1 MYPGDESS
9 GGSAQD
15 MSEQGSTG
23 DRRRVDQPERVA
35 GGVGRLHEDLR
46 RRNYFFFFGL
56 PWPVA
61 GAPVAPG
68 LAHLLPEIA
77 HGDAKMPVDENMAR
91 GSTMLP
97 KHPAVGLS

>member
-1 MYPGDESS
+1 MHPGDETS
-9 GGSAQD
+9 GRSAQD

-46 RRNYFFFFGL
+46 RRNYFFVFVP

-68 LAHLLPEIA
+68 LAHLPEIA

-97 KHPAVGLS
+97 KLPAVGLS